1 MRAKE
6 SPLSEEKR
14 FFRIGEVSEIVGE
27 RPHVL
32 RYWESEF
39 PEIRPKKTRGSHRHY
54 TRRDIDF
61 LMEIKRLLR
70 DEGFSVEGAKQR
82 LREARREANKE
93 ERPVELLSD
102 RETALR
108 LELIAARDALYG
120 ILDLL
125 DSKPQVERKERPAR
139 VVVQEIKRGIHAN
152 SSSTRRR

>member
-6 SPLSEEKR
+6 LSLPDEKR

-39 PEIRPKKTRGSHRHY
+39 PEIRPRKTRGAHRHY

-82 LREARREANKE
+82 LREARRQAKSED
-93 ERPVELLSD
+93 RPAALLSD

-108 LELIAARDALYG
+108 LELIAARDELYA

-125 DSKPQVERKERPAR
+125 DSKPMVERRERPAK
-139 VVVQEIKRGIHAN
+139 VVIRQI
-152 SSSTRRR
+152 SRRPATERLR

>member
-1 MRAKE
+1 MRVKE
-6 SPLSEEKR
+6 LPLPDEKR

-82 LREARREANKE
+82 LREARRQAKSE
-93 ERPVELLSD
+93 ERPVALLSD

-108 LELIAARDALYG
+108 LELIAARDELYA

-125 DSKPQVERKERPAR
+125 DSKPAAERRERPAK
-139 VVVQEIKRGIHAN
+139 VVIQQI
-152 SSSTRRR
+152 SRRPAAHRQR

>member
-6 SPLSEEKR
+6 SSLPEEKR

-39 PEIRPKKTRGSHRHY
+39 PEIRPRKTRGAHRHY

-82 LREARREANKE
+82 LREARREARE
-93 ERPVELLSD
+93 EDRPTTLLSD

-108 LELIAARDALYG
+108 LELIAARDELYA

-125 DSKPQVERKERPAR
+125 DSKPLVEQRRERGSR
-139 VVVQEIKRGIHAN
+139 VVIQEIKRGAAAP
-152 SSSTRRR
+152 RRR